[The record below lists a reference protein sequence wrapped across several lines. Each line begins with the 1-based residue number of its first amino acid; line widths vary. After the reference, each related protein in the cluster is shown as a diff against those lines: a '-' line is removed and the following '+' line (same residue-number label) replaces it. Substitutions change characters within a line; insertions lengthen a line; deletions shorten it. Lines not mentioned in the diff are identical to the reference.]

1 MGDMVVF
8 QHSIKNAADVKQSF
22 IHILQVKDE
31 SGITVSLTWSTGELA
46 PNESRHVSQTWI
58 PDGIG
63 KYTLQFFVWES
74 MENPKILDSMQE
86 VMVNVM

>member
-1 MGDMVVF
+1 
-8 QHSIKNAADVKQSF
+8 VKQSF

-31 SGITVSLTWSTGELA
+31 SGITVSLAWSEGELE
-46 PNESRHVSQTWI
+46 PNESRRVSQTWI

-63 KYTLQFFVWES
+63 KYAFQFFVWES

-86 VMVNVM
+86 VMVNVT